1 MQTLKQ
7 LSAQLKNKQV
17 SATELATHYLDRIA
31 ASDLNAYT
39 GVNPERTLAQAR
51 EADDRIARGDAGELT
66 GLPIAHKDIF
76 VTRGWPS
83 TAGSKMLSGYN
94 SPFDAS
100 VVEQFRAAG
109 MVMLGKL
116 NCDEFAMGS

>member
-17 SATELATHYLDRIA
+17 SATELAQSYLDRIA
-31 ASDLNAYT
+31 ASDLNAFT
-39 GVNPERTLAQAR
+39 GVNAEQTLAQAKD
-51 EADDRIARGDAGELT
+51 ADARLASGDAGELT

-100 VVEQFRAAG
+100 VVEQFRTAG
-109 MVMLGKL
+109 AG
-116 NCDEFAMGS
+116 CW

>member
-7 LSAQLKNKQV
+7 LSAQLQSRQR
-17 SATELATHYLDRIA
+17 SATEIAQDYLDRIA

-39 GVNPERTLAQAR
+39 GVNPELTLAQAKD
-51 EADDRIARGDAGELT
+51 ADARLAKGDGGVLT
-66 GLPIAHKDIF
+66 GVPIAHKDIF

-94 SPFDAS
+94 SPFDAT
-100 VVEQFRAAG
+100 VV
-109 MVMLGKL
+109 
-116 NCDEFAMGS
+116 